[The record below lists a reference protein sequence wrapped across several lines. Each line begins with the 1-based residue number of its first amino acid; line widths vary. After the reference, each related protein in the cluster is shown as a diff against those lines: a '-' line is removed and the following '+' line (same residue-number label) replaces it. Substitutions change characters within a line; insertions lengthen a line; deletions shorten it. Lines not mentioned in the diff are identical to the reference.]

1 MPEGLLPQAV
11 PIAQPAGFVPLHAAA
26 FADGAAKAVTVSQ
39 TSPLP
44 VAAAQA
50 FAATSTPL
58 AGAVSDTAAHV
69 FGPFAPQLAREIWA
83 TLVGQGASG
92 TAQLLRSTDGGA
104 TMAGLT
110 AGGVAWAGWS
120 FSAVSGSIV
129 NEQVA
134 SESDAAASYY
144 LAVTLSAGS
153 LTYRIAQ

>member
-1 MPEGLLPQAV
+1 M
-11 PIAQPAGFVPLHAAA
+11 PLHAAA

-39 TSPLP
+39 ASPLP
-44 VAAAQA
+44 VVAAQA

-58 AGAVSDTAAHV
+58 VGAVSDAAAHV

-92 TAQLLRSTDGGA
+92 SAQLLRSTDGGA

-134 SESDAAASYY
+134 NESDAAASYY